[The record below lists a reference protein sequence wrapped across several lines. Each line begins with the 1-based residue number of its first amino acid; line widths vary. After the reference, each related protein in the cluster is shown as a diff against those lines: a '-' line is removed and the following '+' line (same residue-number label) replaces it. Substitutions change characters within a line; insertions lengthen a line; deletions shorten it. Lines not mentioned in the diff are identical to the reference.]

1 MRLNF
6 LLPILAAGFAAL
18 ASLPAV
24 AQGTGPFSPVVK
36 VNDSIVTGY
45 EMDQRIK
52 FLTLLGFPGDKA
64 AEAERGLIED
74 RLRMQAAK
82 ALSVQVSDD
91 DIQAGMAEFAGRAN
105 LDTTRFLAVLA
116 QGGVDP
122 ESFRDF
128 VRAGVAWRGAVRAR
142 FAGHVIA
149 SEAEIDHALSSDF
162 GRGTGPRVLMS
173 EILMTARPGEMGRV
187 ATLAKRLKDTLH
199 GEADFGRAA
208 QENSVAASRAD
219 GGRVNWI
226 PVSNLPPQVAQAIS
240 KLGQGQITDPV
251 PMAGYVGLFLVRGF
265 AQGDAKIAPSEVA
278 VDYADL
284 RLPAGSEASLAA
296 IRDAAPTCD
305 DLYTAARDLPAGQL
319 QRVTQRRGQIG
330 GAMGAALDG
339 LDANESTTLH
349 AADGSLQ
356 LVMLCSRS
364 ATRAAGPI
372 TPDQPAVVPAQPA
385 RTAAGDVIPSVV
397 KDVGFGLGP
406 SRDQVAD
413 EVVNRKLSQ
422 LADVWLAE
430 LNADAIITRP

>member
-1 MRLNF
+1 MRLKF

-18 ASLPAV
+18 AALPAV
-24 AQGTGPFSPVVK
+24 AQGTGPFSPVIK
-36 VNDSIVTGY
+36 VNDSVVTGY

-82 ALSVQVSDD
+82 ALSVQVSED
-91 DIQAGMAEFAGRAN
+91 DIQAGMTEFAGRAN
-105 LDTTRFLAVLA
+105 LDTPRFLAVLA

-142 FAGHVIA
+142 FVGHVSA
-149 SEAEIDHALSSDF
+149 SDAEIDHALSADY
-162 GRGTGPRVLMS
+162 GRGAGPRVLMS

-187 ATLAKRLKDTLH
+187 STLAKRLKDTLH
-199 GEADFGRAA
+199 GEADFARAA

-226 PVSNLPPQVAQAIS
+226 PLSNLPPQVAQAIS
-240 KLGQGQITDPV
+240 KLGQGQISDPV

-305 DLYTAARDLPAGQL
+305 DLYTAARGLQL
-319 QRVTQRRGQIG
+319 HRQTQRRGQIP
-330 GAMGAALDG
+330 GAVGAALDG

-356 LVMLCSRS
+356 LVMLCSRT

-372 TPDQPAVVPAQPA
+372 TPDQPVVVPAQPA
-385 RTAAGDVIPSVV
+385 RTAAGEVIPSVI

-406 SRDQVAD
+406 SRDQVGD

-430 LNADAIITRP
+430 LGADAIITRP